1 MPTHYETLGVSKD
14 ATEKEIKQAFRAMSM
29 KYHPDKVQSKSPEE
43 QDEANRKMQEI
54 NSANDVLSDPQQRQ
68 QYDIELQGGPAQ
80 GFPPG
85 FPFNPFGQGNNP
97 FGQGNNP
104 FGQGFPFG
112 PGVHFAHSG
121 GGPNIHFAHS
131 GGGPNIHF
139 AHGPLNGQNIFEMLF
154 GEMHGFE
161 RRANKPEPIEKDVE
175 ISLKNAYDGTP
186 HEIEIERVVKTPNS
200 MTKEKE
206 TLIVNIPQ
214 GVDNGDSVVIQ
225 DKGHV
230 IMGTTGDVK
239 LNIRIT
245 NDTEFKRHD
254 IDLHYK
260 KKISLKEALC
270 GFKFKLDH
278 ISGNQIS
285 LNVNVVI
292 FTGAKQV
299 IKNWGM
305 IKNGAVG
312 NFVLEFEVVFPD
324 SLTDEQKTALE
335 SIL

>member
-1 MPTHYETLGVSKD
+1 MSTHYETLGVSKE

-29 KYHPDKVQSKSPEE
+29 KYHPDKVQGKSAEE
-43 QDEANRKMQEI
+43 QDEANRRMQEI
-54 NSANDVLSDPQQRQ
+54 NSANDILSDAQQRQ
-68 QYDIELQGGPAQ
+68 QYDMELQGVPRQ

-85 FPFNPFGQGNNP
+85 FPFGPGGPFNNNP

-112 PGVHFAHSG
+112 PGVHFAHTSG
-121 GGPNIHFAHS
+121 GPNIHFAQAGGPNIHFAHT
-131 GGGPNIHF
+131 G
-139 AHGPLNGQNIFEMLF
+139 GQNIFEMLF

-161 RRANKPEPIEKDVE
+161 RRVNKPDPIEKDVE
-175 ISLKNAYDGTP
+175 ITLKNAYDGTP
-186 HEIEIERVVKTPNS
+186 LQIEIERFVKTTNS
-200 MTKEKE
+200 MTKETE

-214 GVDNGDSVVIQ
+214 GVDNGDCVLIQ

-230 IMGTTGDVK
+230 ILGTQGDVK
-239 LNIRIT
+239 LNIRVT
-245 NDTEFKRHD
+245 NDTEFTRSD
-254 IDLHYK
+254 TDLHYK
-260 KKISLKEALC
+260 KKITLKEALC

-278 ISGNQIS
+278 LSGNQIS

-292 FTGAKQV
+292 YTGAKQV

-305 IKNGAVG
+305 IKNGVVG

-324 SLTDEQKTALE
+324 ALTQEQKDAIEQL
-335 SIL
+335 L

>member
-1 MPTHYETLGVSKD
+1 MPTHYETLGVSKE

-29 KYHPDKVQSKSPEE
+29 KYHPDKVQSKTPEE
-43 QDEANRKMQEI
+43 QEEANRKMQEI
-54 NSANDVLSDPQQRQ
+54 NSANDILSDAQQRQ
-68 QYDIELQGGPAQ
+68 QYDMELQGVPRQ

-85 FPFNPFGQGNNP
+85 FPPGFPFGPGGPFNNNP
-97 FGQGNNP
+97 FNNNP

-112 PGVHFAHSG
+112 PGVHFAHT
-121 GGPNIHFAHS
+121 GGPNIHFAQA
-131 GGGPNIHF
+131 GGPNIHF
-139 AHGPLNGQNIFEMLF
+139 AQAGGQNIFEMLF

-175 ISLKNAYDGTP
+175 ITLKNAYDGTP
-186 HEIEIERVVKTPNS
+186 LQIEIERFVKTPNS
-200 MTKEKE
+200 MTKETE

-214 GVDNGDSVVIQ
+214 GVDNGDCVLIQ

-230 IMGTTGDVK
+230 ILGAQGDVK
-239 LNIRIT
+239 LNIRVT
-245 NDTEFKRHD
+245 NDTEFTRSD
-254 IDLHYK
+254 TDLHYK
-260 KKISLKEALC
+260 KKITLKEALC

-278 ISGNQIS
+278 LSGNQIS

-292 FTGAKQV
+292 YTGAKQV

-305 IKNGAVG
+305 IKNGVVG

-324 SLTDEQKTALE
+324 ALTQEQKDALE
-335 SIL
+335 QLL